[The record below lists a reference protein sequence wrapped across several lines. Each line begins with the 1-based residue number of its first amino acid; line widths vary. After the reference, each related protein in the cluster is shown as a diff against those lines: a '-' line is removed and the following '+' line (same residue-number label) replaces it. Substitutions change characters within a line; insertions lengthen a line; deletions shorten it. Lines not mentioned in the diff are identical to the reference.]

1 MLARPRSGRRRRYAG
16 VVVTDVELGLLLR
29 RAPRAAAR
37 WLMYRY
43 EFAGTDLSVLP
54 YFPAPSGDLG
64 LQEEA
69 TRQLRRLPNV
79 SSTYGGSYPPR
90 ETGRPDRRYLGVAR
104 VSPAPFINCAR
115 GPNTKEALLARA
127 TRGAREA
134 VSTPSKTRAI
144 ATPSKTRKGGASA
157 GDPASPK
164 RWRAWG
170 SAHIGARVRRTVF
183 NEDHSARRPRGE
195 FFRRASRREMVR

>member
-54 YFPAPSGDLG
+54 YFPRRAEISAFKRRPPGSSDACQTSAAPTG
-64 LQEEA
+64 A
-69 TRQLRRLPNV
+69 RI
-79 SSTYGGSYPPR
+79 PPR